1 MRVKVFLSIII
12 VLALVFAIFLI
23 VSLYQYYQLTM
34 TPQPLSTQ
42 QRTPMLQPTPTRR
55 YPNGRYMFGTLE
67 TANGEIFSKLGLNDT
82 YISQYEHSMGV
93 DISNITI
100 SWQDYEIADGVYNE
114 NVLNIATNNIKIFLQ
129 AGQKVDVQLA
139 IHYAPSW
146 VMQLPDAYY
155 VNQYGVTTPNIDG
168 YNDPNYTFNEKI
180 REKVKDFEL
189 HTLREIQV
197 KIGLQNIW
205 DFRIDAGYGGEA
217 NYNFSNDGQGHTN
230 SYWAYDVNA
239 QGIGD
244 NLPAGVSPTPFP
256 WWKPGQRTYNGQ
268 PFTVSQVQEW
278 YNWYFNSRMNF
289 YNWQVLLYRN
299 TGYTH
304 YLTFQT
310 PGFGT
315 RPDEY
320 TKNIDNYLDGSGD
333 PNHTMSRAAV
343 WQNFYPAIINKTKI
357 IAYISSIAD
366 GSGVPVNNLCQ
377 PDDVSVNFDTDPIV
391 DTWSA
396 VRFVSYIAD
405 KYGFI
410 KGGEN
415 PGYGGEGTNTDY
427 GITMLNN
434 AGKQMASCGL
444 IGMFWAHDEQLYATT
459 NVPQAN
465 MITLADYAK
474 VIAQYN
480 EGNLTSH

>member
-205 DFRIDAGYGGEA
+205 DFRIDAGYGGE
-217 NYNFSNDGQGHTN
+217 
-230 SYWAYDVNA
+230 
-239 QGIGD
+239 
-244 NLPAGVSPTPFP
+244 
-256 WWKPGQRTYNGQ
+256 
-268 PFTVSQVQEW
+268 
-278 YNWYFNSRMNF
+278 
-289 YNWQVLLYRN
+289 
-299 TGYTH
+299 
-304 YLTFQT
+304 
-310 PGFGT
+310 
-315 RPDEY
+315 
-320 TKNIDNYLDGSGD
+320 
-333 PNHTMSRAAV
+333 
-343 WQNFYPAIINKTKI
+343 
-357 IAYISSIAD
+357 
-366 GSGVPVNNLCQ
+366 
-377 PDDVSVNFDTDPIV
+377 
-391 DTWSA
+391 
-396 VRFVSYIAD
+396 
-405 KYGFI
+405 
-410 KGGEN
+410 
-415 PGYGGEGTNTDY
+415 
-427 GITMLNN
+427 
-434 AGKQMASCGL
+434 
-444 IGMFWAHDEQLYATT
+444 
-459 NVPQAN
+459 
-465 MITLADYAK
+465 
-474 VIAQYN
+474 
-480 EGNLTSH
+480 